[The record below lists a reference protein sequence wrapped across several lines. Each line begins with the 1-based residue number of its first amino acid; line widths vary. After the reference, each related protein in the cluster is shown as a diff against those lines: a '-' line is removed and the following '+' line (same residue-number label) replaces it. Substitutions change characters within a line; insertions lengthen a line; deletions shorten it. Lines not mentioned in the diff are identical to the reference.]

1 MNSLRGKTF
10 ISLGIIC
17 LVLLLNACSSLQIAY
32 NQSDLLLKWWIDDY
46 IDISQEQEQLFS
58 KSFPTIV
65 NKHRQEQLPKALVKI
80 RQLNSKL
87 NHPLALSD
95 TQNIVKDIK
104 SISLETMNLFLDD
117 ATKLALILDP
127 KQFNYMENAFLK
139 ANKKF
144 QNEYLSGSSEDRLNA
159 RVEKVIERTE
169 SFSGDLKK
177 SQKLLIKNIAKEN
190 LIDIEIL
197 YQIRLSK
204 QQMILKTLKRISQE
218 QLPPSQTKSILEK
231 LFSEIVWGSTS
242 EQIEIEKKKDLQ
254 SAIIISKI
262 TEILDAE
269 QLKKTQSKLKNWE
282 VDISKLIEQK

>member
-1 MNSLRGKTF
+1 
-10 ISLGIIC
+10 
-17 LVLLLNACSSLQIAY
+17 
-32 NQSDLLLKWWIDDY
+32 
-46 IDISQEQEQLFS
+46 
-58 KSFPTIV
+58 
-65 NKHRQEQLPKALVKI
+65 
-80 RQLNSKL
+80 
-87 NHPLALSD
+87 
-95 TQNIVKDIK
+95 
-104 SISLETMNLFLDD
+104 MNLFLDD

-197 YQIRLSK
+197 YQSRLSK

-218 QLPPSQTKSILEK
+218 QLPPSQTKPIFEK
-231 LFSEIVWGSTS
+231 LFNDIVWGSTS

-262 TEILDAE
+262 TETLDAE
-269 QLKKTQSKLKNWE
+269 QLKKAQSKLKSWE

>member
-10 ISLGIIC
+10 LTLGLIC
-17 LVLLLNACSSLQIAY
+17 LVLVFNACSSLQIAY

-58 KSFPTIV
+58 KAFPPIV
-65 NKHRQEQLPKALVKI
+65 NKHRQEQLPQVLVKI
-80 RQLNSKL
+80 RQINSKL
-87 NHPLALSD
+87 NHPLPISD
-95 TQNIVKDIK
+95 SKNIVKDVK

-117 ATKLALILDP
+117 ATKLALTLDS

-144 QNEYLSGSSEDRLNA
+144 QSEYLSGSSEDRLNA
-159 RVEKVIERTE
+159 RVEKMIERTE

-218 QLPPSQTKSILEK
+218 QLPPSQTKAILEK
-231 LFSEIVWGSTS
+231 LFSDIVWGSTS
-242 EQIEIEKKKDLQ
+242 EQIELEKKRDLQ

-269 QLKKTQSKLKNWE
+269 QLKKAQSKLKSWE